1 MGLLG
6 YRRVVVA
13 KALRAELNGDVVPLC
28 AQKWRREN
36 WGFGWALGPSPE
48 VEMYGGGGLVV
59 PKTRDRG
66 KWLLFGRS
74 SS

>member
-13 KALRAELNGDVVPLC
+13 KALRAELNGGVVPLC

-36 WGFGWALGPSPE
+36 WGSGWALGPSPE
-48 VEMYGGGGLVV
+48 VEMHGGGA
-59 PKTRDRG
+59 
-66 KWLLFGRS
+66 
-74 SS
+74 